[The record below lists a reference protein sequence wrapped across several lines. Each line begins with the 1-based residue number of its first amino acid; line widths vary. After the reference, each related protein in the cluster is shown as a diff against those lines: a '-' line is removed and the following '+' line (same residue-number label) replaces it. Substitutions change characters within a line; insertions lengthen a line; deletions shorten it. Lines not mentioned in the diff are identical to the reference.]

1 MNTSDFIVKLKE
13 TLEIEED
20 EITLNT
26 ELTSINGYDS
36 MSVLSLI
43 ILIDQLFNL
52 KVTSIEFRS
61 LTTIQSLINIIGA
74 SKFKE

>member
-20 EITLNT
+20 EITLNK

>member
-13 TLEIEED
+13 TLEIED

>member
-13 TLEIEED
+13 TLEIEDD